1 MYNNKFNIRLA
12 AKPWIFGH
20 VVPWKAFNIFCF
32 TKQLTPCWL
41 PCQRNKKSLQKQSY
55 MSYRLLWSL
64 LYTDTDIA
72 TMTQHYITIPSPQ
85 SLVLCR
91 HKFSFCFQLGKT
103 PSLELQPRWPVWDS
117 SCKLNKKATNIPCNW
132 TPDNDNDK
140 DNRHH
145 IKVKTALSLF
155 WSTDSLP
162 RK

>member
-1 MYNNKFNIRLA
+1 MCITINLILDWQPNLESLAMLSHERHLIFFALLNNWHPVGF
-12 AKPWIFGH
+12 H
-20 VVPWKAFNIFCF
+20 VKETKKVYKSSHIWVTDYCEAFYTLIQ
-32 TKQLTPCWL
+32 TL
-41 PCQRNKKSLQKQSY
+41 P
-55 MSYRLLWSL
+55 LWH
-64 LYTDTDIA
+64 I
-72 TMTQHYITIPSPQ
+72 HTIPSPQ

-162 RK
+162 R